1 MCVFGS
7 AIEGLLCEPS
17 MMEILMKC
25 TFEQTEVLLLA
36 VGKLIDF
43 QIGMYLYFSQSL

>member
-1 MCVFGS
+1 MCVVGS

-25 TFEQTEVLLLA
+25 TFEQTEHEVLVL
-36 VGKLIDF
+36 
-43 QIGMYLYFSQSL
+43 